1 MKHMIRLTNHT
12 ATDIMDI
19 FHIADEIR
27 QGKHADILK
36 GKSIVMFF
44 PKQASAQ
51 ELPLKK
57 ASPCWAASPSCSRLK
72 PWIKKRRCRMYA
84 AISVFGPTPLS
95 SGTRISASLKN
106 WRSIPISP

>member
-1 MKHMIRLTNHT
+1 MKHMIRLTDHT

-27 QGKHADILK
+27 QGNYANILK

-44 PKQASAQ
+44 PETSIRTRVTFEKGISLLGGQPILFPPEA
-51 ELPLKK
+51 LD
-57 ASPCWAASPSCSRLK
+57 
-72 PWIKKRRCRMYA
+72 KKRRCRMSA

-95 SGTRISASLKN
+95 SGTRISAS
-106 WRSIPISP
+106 

>member
-72 PWIKKRRCRMYA
+72 PWIKRGAAGCMRLSQSLGRRPYRPAQGY
-84 AISVFGPTPLS
+84 PP
-95 SGTRISASLKN
+95 
-106 WRSIPISP
+106 P

>member
-36 GKSIVMFF
+36 GKV
-44 PKQASAQ
+44 
-51 ELPLKK
+51 L
-57 ASPCWAASPSCSRLK
+57 SCFSRNKHPHKSYL
-72 PWIKKRRCRMYA
+72 
-84 AISVFGPTPLS
+84 
-95 SGTRISASLKN
+95 
-106 WRSIPISP
+106 